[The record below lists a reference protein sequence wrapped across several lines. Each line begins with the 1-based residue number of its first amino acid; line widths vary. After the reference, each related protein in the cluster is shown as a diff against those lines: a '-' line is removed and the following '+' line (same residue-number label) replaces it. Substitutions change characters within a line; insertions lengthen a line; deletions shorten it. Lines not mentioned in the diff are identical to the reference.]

1 MRITNFRRL
10 AFWLLLAAFLSSAK
24 LHDNAGGLVLSPAAD
39 NAPAPGATPA
49 SQDGSAAS
57 TTYRGGGFTV
67 DIHEGTPEEPIDEQT
82 RVDTMVR
89 AFQRLP
95 EPELQRLDIDIQTP
109 IDVATETGAERAR
122 RLTNAWK
129 QVRRPSSL
137 SVFLSLGSSTPSFRV
152 SAKLS

>member
-39 NAPAPGATPA
+39 NAPGGATPA

-137 SVFLSLGSSTPSFRV
+137 CLPQPR
-152 SAKLS
+152 